1 MERWR
6 FEITDLGEADLE
18 KLDVSTRTRILQKLR
33 WLVDNFEYITPIPLG
48 EPLKGFFKLRVGDW
62 RIIYEVNE
70 NKKVVIVH
78 AVDIRD
84 RIYKKSGQRGFK

>member
-18 KLDVSTRTRILQKLR
+18 KLDAPTRTRILQKLR

-62 RIIYEVNE
+62 RIIYEVE
-70 NKKVVIVH
+70 ESKKLVSIHTVDLRDRVYKKV
-78 AVDIRD
+78 RS
-84 RIYKKSGQRGFK
+84 RLN